1 MSFQP
6 IIPLSGLTGWQ
17 FLQRTLPAQ
26 QEAFSNSVVVK
37 RATETFR
44 EQIGQIRTAE
54 QLVENRQLREV
65 ALGAFGLDDDIDA
78 KAFIRQILDSPS
90 SDPSALANRLTDNRY
105 KAMAKTFGFGELGG
119 PFTGLST
126 AMEDV
131 ITRYEARQFERA
143 VGNQDNTMR
152 LAMNARQSL
161 EDVARD
167 VDGTDAR
174 WFSIMGNAPLR
185 QVIETAMGFSSRIG
199 ALDID
204 QQLEQFTDRAERL
217 FGSSDPA
224 EMLTDENHEKLIRLF
239 LVRSEAAAISTTSGA
254 QVALTL
260 LQNIA

>member
-105 KAMAKTFGFGELGG
+105 KAMAKT
-119 PFTGLST
+119 
-126 AMEDV
+126 
-131 ITRYEARQFERA
+131 Y
-143 VGNQDNTMR
+143 
-152 LAMNARQSL
+152 
-161 EDVARD
+161 
-167 VDGTDAR
+167 
-174 WFSIMGNAPLR
+174 
-185 QVIETAMGFSSRIG
+185 RI
-199 ALDID
+199 
-204 QQLEQFTDRAERL
+204 
-217 FGSSDPA
+217 
-224 EMLTDENHEKLIRLF
+224 
-239 LVRSEAAAISTTSGA
+239 LVSWAAIHTGDPRR
-254 QVALTL
+254 
-260 LQNIA
+260 